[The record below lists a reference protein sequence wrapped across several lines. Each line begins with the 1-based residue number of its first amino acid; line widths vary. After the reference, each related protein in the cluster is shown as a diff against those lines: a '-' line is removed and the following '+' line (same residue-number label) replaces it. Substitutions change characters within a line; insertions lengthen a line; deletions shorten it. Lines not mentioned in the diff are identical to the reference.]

1 MSRTNT
7 ISATLTLTEAGYKRL
22 TSTYALYSMIHS
34 NIVKVLKVGDNS
46 IVVSH
51 TTHSRLQR
59 MFGDNCD
66 MHIQYLAN
74 TKNNEQQ

>member
-1 MSRTNT
+1 MARHNKIT
-7 ISATLTLTEAGYKRL
+7 ATLTLTDAGYKRL
-22 TSTYALYSMIHS
+22 KSTYALHSMIDS
-34 NIVKVLKVGDNS
+34 NTLSFLKVGDNS

-51 TTHSRLQR
+51 TNHGRLQR

-74 TKNNEQQ
+74 TQNNGN